1 MKDKRA
7 CIFYFLM
14 TVILLD
20 FGNQIRKISHMS
32 YLEKIDNPI
41 FSIVHVNNTGS
52 AFSLFQD
59 HAKILAYLGIG
70 VILFVAFQVFKNVS
84 FKDKNNLLALTLFS
98 AGTLGNIIER
108 LQYGHVVDY
117 IKLNFINFPVFN
129 AFDIMICVGIFLYCL
144 SIIIDIK
151 KGKNGSN

>member
-70 VILFVAFQVFKNVS
+70 VILFIAFQVFKNVS

-108 LQYGHVVDY
+108 LQFGHVVDY

-129 AFDIMICVGIFLYCL
+129 AFDIMICIGIFLYCL

>member
-7 CIFYFLM
+7 CIFYLLM

-84 FKDKNNLLALTLFS
+84 FKDKNNILALTLFS

-108 LQYGHVVDY
+108 
-117 IKLNFINFPVFN
+117 
-129 AFDIMICVGIFLYCL
+129 
-144 SIIIDIK
+144 
-151 KGKNGSN
+151 

>member
-59 HAKILAYLGIG
+59 HAKILAYWGIG

-108 LQYGHVVDY
+108 LQFGHVVDY

-129 AFDIMICVGIFLYCL
+129 AFDIMICIGIFLYCL